1 MIPNAQESL
10 NAMIDL
16 WDANTRNKSGGN
28 LDQASYVALRKEL
41 INKLEVTKTNDTIYT
56 DIVNNLGV
64 SEVREFVSGKD
75 DEELLL
81 QDSFRYSV
89 DDFAIPIIVNV
100 DVPPINQY
108 STQNRMGMIWYHTL
122 KYLRTLLIQGA
133 KDDDQDDLYMRLKT
147 LYTKLNVESMF
158 YNPEL
163 FESFIQTQKYQY
175 HDQMLLNISREID
188 RFLKN
193 LSSEIQYIS
202 TAFRELT
209 KDIRGEGSEQ
219 NTLDKLKRL
228 NPEFVTYYKKLIFG
242 SDSATSKNKES
253 YVCGSCGE
261 TVYVDSPIISI
272 DSMLISKQVEPKKI
286 RNYIK
291 ITPGFCPHCGKC
303 NIFPSEYLNS
313 LVSVMT
319 EINSEVKI
327 SSKQNSTGTT
337 QIVSIGSNILD
348 RVEINFRDKE
358 YSDIELMGD
367 IIQSE
372 TPYLPEIER
381 PDFETLT
388 TFPDIDFSN
397 SHGFE
402 ELLQETCEDLS
413 LLHPKDIILNLD
425 SVDNYYDDKIEIVSN
440 YGSRVVDVSPIM
452 DNTLTSA
459 QRSLLTDINSQYEGQ
474 FINFTPIDGNVIVDY
489 RVSKY
494 LRGFARLFLQNRMD
508 LGYSESDAL
517 RSILSQDK
525 PYFLDLSRI
534 RDLTILKRLLHKIK
548 IIVPNIGYDVG
559 CNIQFN
565 VKNLINIVRSLA
577 HYEVVEF
584 PYLEMVDSYK
594 FEELDFTIVKVGEGE
609 HYQALKEKV
618 LEEIKQFDC
627 SEKLRTAMLSAL
639 ELLNSI
645 AMDYTGEG
653 LNKPYCFETVALYAI
668 CEIIPPCIDEEIK
681 SIENR
686 ILTDIVEYAKKSSIV
701 KQDYDVDLKSPI
713 YFVSN
718 EFKSRILDKV
728 YCTLLKNT
736 LCKVHIENFMGLKY
750 KLGVQEPLANYLN
763 FIKSAARYFQGKNV
777 SDFAR
782 VLFNTAT
789 HNCIRVVNANAVG
802 EITYPYVDYK
812 LVENASVDMK
822 ILNTVT
828 RAFRD
833 QEVYNT
839 FISNVVCDVVNIC
852 QDEVMFENI
861 TGLDSTI
868 INRPEDS
875 DVSTE
880 DMESNIALMYG
891 TPKIS
896 EEDSRAVN
904 ELISDLDIE
913 GVSRLFPGD
922 NIESDYN
929 TDYFGFDFE
938 DDDVESERDTVARA
952 QRLMLIFNADLLPVK
967 ISKQFE
973 DAISKYESH
982 NN

>member
-1 MIPNAQESL
+1 M
-10 NAMIDL
+10 
-16 WDANTRNKSGGN
+16 
-28 LDQASYVALRKEL
+28 
-41 INKLEVTKTNDTIYT
+41 
-56 DIVNNLGV
+56 
-64 SEVREFVSGKD
+64 
-75 DEELLL
+75 
-81 QDSFRYSV
+81 
-89 DDFAIPIIVNV
+89 
-100 DVPPINQY
+100 
-108 STQNRMGMIWYHTL
+108 
-122 KYLRTLLIQGA
+122 
-133 KDDDQDDLYMRLKT
+133 
-147 LYTKLNVESMF
+147 
-158 YNPEL
+158 
-163 FESFIQTQKYQY
+163 
-175 HDQMLLNISREID
+175 
-188 RFLKN
+188 
-193 LSSEIQYIS
+193 
-202 TAFRELT
+202 
-209 KDIRGEGSEQ
+209 
-219 NTLDKLKRL
+219 
-228 NPEFVTYYKKLIFG
+228 
-242 SDSATSKNKES
+242 
-253 YVCGSCGE
+253 
-261 TVYVDSPIISI
+261 
-272 DSMLISKQVEPKKI
+272 
-286 RNYIK
+286 
-291 ITPGFCPHCGKC
+291 
-303 NIFPSEYLNS
+303 
-313 LVSVMT
+313 
-319 EINSEVKI
+319 
-327 SSKQNSTGTT
+327 
-337 QIVSIGSNILD
+337 
-348 RVEINFRDKE
+348 
-358 YSDIELMGD
+358 
-367 IIQSE
+367 
-372 TPYLPEIER
+372 
-381 PDFETLT
+381 
-388 TFPDIDFSN
+388 
-397 SHGFE
+397 
-402 ELLQETCEDLS
+402 
-413 LLHPKDIILNLD
+413 HPKDIILNLD

-565 VKNLINIVRSLA
+565 VKNLINIVQSLA

-681 SIENR
+681 NIENR